1 MYTAL
6 YREMLAAGKTAVC
19 RFIPRINASPSFVS
33 LVAQQ
38 EVVEEGVVIV
48 PAGLHLIYLPFAD
61 DMRKLTYEKN
71 LPRANDVCFCVVYVL
86 SH

>member
-1 MYTAL
+1 
-6 YREMLAAGKTAVC
+6 MLAAGKTAVC

-38 EVVEEGVVIV
+38 EIVDEGVVIV

-61 DMRKLTYEKN
+61 DMRKLKYEKG
-71 LPRANDVCFCVVYVL
+71 LPRANDVCY
-86 SH
+86 HIIQ